1 MDSTIGTGHIA
12 WASIGSGPH
21 VHTVAGVGA
30 VDDGAGRRRDE
41 VGVPS
46 GREVLSV
53 PPTPAVVLCT
63 RAPG

>member
-1 MDSTIGTGHIA
+1 MGTGHAA

-30 VDDGAGRRRDE
+30 VDEGTRRRRD
-41 VGVPS
+41 GDGAPS
-46 GREVLSV
+46 GREVARV
-53 PPTPAVVLCT
+53 PPAPAAAVRV